1 MTLRRGVY
9 LAGTAW
15 PQDPVGRHLLLAQ
28 AELVA
33 NPEAVLSHQSAAL
46 AWRLPNPSATRWS
59 ELPVSV
65 TLPTDGH
72 SSRVR
77 TAVHHVGPLP
87 PDQLVL
93 GGDGHAMTTPA
104 RTAVDLAVG
113 LELPRALVLLDSAA
127 RRACQ
132 GFIASPRRRDLANPR
147 LRQAAQELLQAAAT
161 TRGIARLD
169 RAIGLADPLRESA
182 AESISAGHFFL
193 AGLPTPVLQA
203 EIRTPLGVFYP
214 DFYWPQFNLIGECD
228 GAVKYDRP
236 TAHLDEKRREQALR
250 DTVPHMVRWLA
261 EEAMFRPWVML
272 DRVVRAMEAA

>member
-1 MTLRRGVY
+1 M
-9 LAGTAW
+9 
-15 PQDPVGRHLLLAQ
+15 LAQ

-46 AWRLPNPSATRWS
+46 EWRLPNPTGTRWT

-65 TLPTDGH
+65 TLPSAGH

-77 TAVHHVGPLP
+77 TAIHHVGPLL
-87 PDQLVL
+87 PDQITF
-93 GGDGHAMTTPA
+93 GGGGHAVTTPA

-113 LELPRALVLLDSAA
+113 LELPQALVLLDSAA

-147 LRQAAQELLQAAAT
+147 LHQAARELLQAAAAA
-161 TRGIARLD
+161 RGIARLD
-169 RAIGLADPLRESA
+169 QAIGLANPLRESA

-203 EIRTPLGVFYP
+203 EIRTALGVFYP
-214 DFYWPQFNLIGECD
+214 DFYWPEYHLIGECD

-272 DRVVRAMEAA
+272 DRVARAMEAA